1 MEPGL
6 RRRAAAVTTSDEAVR
21 SRRSRGRRRR
31 GLPGGDAPARQPGA
45 TVRLLEVPDLHRER
59 ELVGVLDRGLRLDAQ
74 VLSRELEV
82 LAEDVIVRADAPA
95 RHVVLLQVVG
105 DELLLLPLAERLEL
119 GGRDVV
125 RQLDQVVVLAR
136 QRADEGEA
144 ATAACRLWRGGGG
157 AAPARPLPA

>member
-31 GLPGGDAPARQPGA
+31 GVAGRGAASAPARQPGA

-74 VLSRELEV
+74 VLARELEV

-95 RHVVLLQVVG
+95 RHDVLLQ
-105 DELLLLPLAERLEL
+105 
-119 GGRDVV
+119 DVCE
-125 RQLDQVVVLAR
+125 QLSL
-136 QRADEGEA
+136 
-144 ATAACRLWRGGGG
+144 
-157 AAPARPLPA
+157 